1 MGQFICELH
10 EERVERELE
19 LGEDNLYSCV
29 FSDYSDYSDDEA
41 SVEDSEKDDEEGF
54 SAEDE
59 EQGEEG
65 DGGDGVDDDL
75 GGGDGEEKE

>member
-10 EERVERELE
+10 EERVDRELE
-19 LGEDNLYSCV
+19 LEEDDHYLRLI
-29 FSDYSDYSDDEA
+29 SDYSDYSDEEA
-41 SVEDSEKDDEEGF
+41 SAEDSEDDDEEGF
-54 SAEDE
+54 SEEDG